1 MKISCVQIFALFILS
16 FLSVRAEE
24 TKWILPNSEGTLS
37 FQLLLKNSTLTYRV
51 TAPLK
56 DGGEADIVRFSPLG
70 LTRKD
75 QNFTRGLSF
84 VSASKVKIIDETYRL
99 LTGKQRNIH
108 HRGVE
113 QTYTFENPGKAK
125 LEVVVRVYTD
135 GAAFRYRFPEKSKKI
150 CTVTN
155 ESTGFNIPDSGKAW
169 LLPYS
174 KVDTWAPA
182 YEGEWKNAL
191 DIGTPAPDSA
201 GWSFPALFQTH
212 DWWILLTESDASPGF
227 YSAHLDQQ
235 CQNGLY
241 RIRMPEFDETYGVA
255 PQFPSSALPW
265 QTPWRTLIIG
275 KNPGVIQESNL
286 VYNLSRPC
294 ALKNISWIRPG
305 RVSWSWW
312 SDASSPN
319 DYNKLVP
326 FIDLAYKMGWE
337 YSLIDLGWHN
347 MKNGTIKQL
356 IAYAKSKGVGI
367 ILWYNSGGPHNH
379 VLDAWHVGI
388 MDNPVRRKAEMKK
401 LERWG
406 VKGI

>member
-1 MKISCVQIFALFILS
+1 
-16 FLSVRAEE
+16 
-24 TKWILPNSEGTLS
+24 
-37 FQLLLKNSTLTYRV
+37 
-51 TAPLK
+51 
-56 DGGEADIVRFSPLG
+56 
-70 LTRKD
+70 
-75 QNFTRGLSF
+75 
-84 VSASKVKIIDETYRL
+84 
-99 LTGKQRNIH
+99 
-108 HRGVE
+108 
-113 QTYTFENPGKAK
+113 
-125 LEVVVRVYTD
+125 
-135 GAAFRYRFPEKSKKI
+135 
-150 CTVTN
+150 
-155 ESTGFNIPDSGKAW
+155 
-169 LLPYS
+169 
-174 KVDTWAPA
+174 
-182 YEGEWKNAL
+182 
-191 DIGTPAPDSA
+191 
-201 GWSFPALFQTH
+201 
-212 DWWILLTESDASPGF
+212 
-227 YSAHLDQQ
+227 
-235 CQNGLY
+235 
-241 RIRMPEFDETYGVA
+241 MPEFDETYGVA